1 MNKAKNDKFIRLAE
15 NRVNKVIEGLRLISN
30 LSNRSNYSYSS
41 REVNKVFEAIDTDVK
56 VMKIKCRENLKKDK
70 RFKL

>member
-41 REVNKVFEAIDTDVK
+41 QEVNKIFEAIDTDVK
-56 VMKIKCRENLKKDK
+56 VMKIKFRENLKKDK

>member
-15 NRVNKVIEGLRLISN
+15 NRVIKVIEGLRLISN

-41 REVNKVFEAIDTDVK
+41 QEVNKIFEAIDTDVK
-56 VMKIKCRENLKKDK
+56 VMKIKFRENLKKDK

>member
-41 REVNKVFEAIDTDVK
+41 REVNKIFEAIDTDVK
-56 VMKIKCRENLKKDK
+56 VMKIKFRENLKKDK